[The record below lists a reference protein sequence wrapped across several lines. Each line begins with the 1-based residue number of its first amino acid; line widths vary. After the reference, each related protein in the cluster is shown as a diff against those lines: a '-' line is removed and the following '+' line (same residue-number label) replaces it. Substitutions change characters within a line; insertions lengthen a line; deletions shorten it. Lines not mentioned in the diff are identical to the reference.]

1 MQLMFVT
8 CDMTYG
14 AIDLV
19 GLERLSELLVDFRIM
34 QQLPRKVVRVG
45 FLTDS
50 PLRFLEGEKRSVV
63 MQLEMVNEVLT
74 VKHMRKASE

>member
-1 MQLMFVT
+1 MNLMFVT

-34 QQLPRKVVRVG
+34 QQLPHKVVRVG

-50 PLRFLEGEKRSVV
+50 PLSFLEGEKRSVV
-63 MQLEMVNEVLT
+63 MQLEMRDGVLSIAE
-74 VKHMRKASE
+74 MRKRG